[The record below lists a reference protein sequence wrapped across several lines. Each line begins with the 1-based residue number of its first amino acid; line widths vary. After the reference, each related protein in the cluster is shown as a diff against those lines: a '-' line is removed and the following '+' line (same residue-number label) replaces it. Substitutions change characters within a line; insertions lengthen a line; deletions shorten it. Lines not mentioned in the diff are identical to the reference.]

1 MEAPG
6 LNQKRFPDK
15 NKTTDRLD
23 FTTFA
28 ALNLS

>member
-1 MEAPG
+1 MEVPG
-6 LNQKRFPDK
+6 LNRKKSPDK